1 MMVSNAADLLIKEFG
16 DKKIKTSK
24 EYLDKYG
31 RDWYKGIEAKP
42 SAIFFPENEKDIS
55 DLIIFAN
62 KHKHPIVPSGGRT
75 GLNGGATAA
84 NNEIVVSSEK
94 LNKIEWLSDA
104 NQIKCQSG
112 VITDNAKEFAL
123 ENNRLLPISFSATS
137 SSTIGGNLATN
148 AAGAKFIRYGAT
160 KEHVASMKVVLASGE
175 LIELRKD
182 VLKDATGPNLME
194 LFFGSEGTLGFIT
207 EITLNTFPLPAYTEN
222 ILINFNDINLIQEEI
237 LKTNNKNIISAVEFW
252 DSNCQ
257 KLFNKEKN
265 DNYEVLIELAA
276 DSEAEINKCLEDLA
290 NLNAEVSL
298 LNSKQTS
305 ELWSKREEI
314 PVKLA
319 DLNAYKLDICVP
331 IKNLKSYLDEIYKID
346 LDKEVYCFGH
356 LGDGNVHVNI
366 VSDTNLEELKS
377 KIYDLTISLNGSP
390 SAEHGIGQRKKHI
403 WADFS
408 YYSDKLKLL
417 ESLKKSMDPNNILC
431 PKVFFD

>member
-1 MMVSNAADLLIKEFG
+1 MMVSDTADLLINEFG
-16 DKKIKTSK
+16 EKKVKTSK
-24 EYLDKYG
+24 DYLDKYG

-42 SAIFFPENEKDIS
+42 CAIVFPEDENDVSSLVK
-55 DLIIFAN
+55 FAN
-62 KHKHPIVPSGGRT
+62 KYKHPIVPSGGRT

-94 LNKIEWLSDA
+94 LNKIEWMSET

-112 VITDNAKEFAL
+112 VITDNAKASAFGNE
-123 ENNRLLPISFSATS
+123 RLLPISFSATS

-148 AAGAKFIRYGAT
+148 AAGAKFIKYGAT
-160 KEHVASMKVVLASGE
+160 KEHVASMRVVLASGE

-207 EITLNTFPLPAYTEN
+207 EVTLNTFPLPAYTEN
-222 ILINFNDINLIQEEI
+222 ILVRFSDINIIQEEL
-237 LKTNNKNIISAVEFW
+237 LKTNSRNIISAVEFW

-257 KLFNKEKN
+257 KLFSEEKS
-265 DNYEVLIELAA
+265 DNYEVLIELV
-276 DSEAEINKCLEDLA
+276 SENEKEINKCLENIA
-290 NLNAEVSL
+290 NLDADISL
-298 LNSKQTS
+298 LNTKQS
-305 ELWSKREEI
+305 NELWNKREDI

-331 IKNLKSYLDEIYKID
+331 TKNLKNYLDEIHKID
-346 LDKEVYCFGH
+346 ADKEVYCFGH

-366 VSDTNLEELKS
+366 VSDTNLEGLKN
-377 KIYDLTISLNGSP
+377 KIYELTISVNGSP

>member
-1 MMVSNAADLLIKEFG
+1 MMVSDTADLLINEFG
-16 DKKIKTSK
+16 EKKVKTSK
-24 EYLDKYG
+24 DYLDKYG

-42 SAIFFPENEKDIS
+42 CAIVFPEDENDVSNLVK
-55 DLIIFAN
+55 FAN
-62 KHKHPIVPSGGRT
+62 KYKHPIVPSGGRT

-84 NNEIVVSSEK
+84 SNEIVVSSEK
-94 LNKIEWLSDA
+94 LNKIEWLSET

-112 VITDNAKEFAL
+112 VITDNAKASAFG
-123 ENNRLLPISFSATS
+123 NGRLLPISFSATS

-148 AAGAKFIRYGAT
+148 AAGAKFIKYGAT
-160 KEHVASMKVVLASGE
+160 KEHVASMRVVLASGE

-207 EITLNTFPLPAYTEN
+207 EVTLNTFPLPTYTEN
-222 ILINFNDINLIQEEI
+222 ILVRFSDINIIQEEL
-237 LKTNNKNIISAVEFW
+237 LKTNSRNIISAVEFW

-257 KLFNKEKN
+257 KLFSEEKS
-265 DNYEVLIELAA
+265 DNYEVLIELV
-276 DSEAEINKCLEDLA
+276 SEDEKEINNCLENIA
-290 NLNAEVSL
+290 NLDADISL
-298 LNSKQTS
+298 LNTKQS
-305 ELWSKREEI
+305 NELWNKREDI

-331 IKNLKSYLDEIYKID
+331 TKNLKNYLDEIHKID
-346 LDKEVYCFGH
+346 ADKEVYCFGH

-366 VSDTNLEELKS
+366 VSDKNLEGLKN
-377 KIYDLTISLNGSP
+377 KIYELTISVNGSP

>member
-1 MMVSNAADLLIKEFG
+1 MMASDVKKILIKEFNE
-16 DKKIKTSK
+16 KKVKTSK
-24 EYLDKYG
+24 DYLEKYG
-31 RDWYKGIEAKP
+31 RDWYKEIEAKP
-42 SAIFFPENEKDIS
+42 CAIVFPESEKDIS
-55 DLIIFAN
+55 KLIKFAN
-62 KHKHPIVPSGGRT
+62 KYKHPIVPSGGRT

-94 LNKIEWLSDA
+94 LNKIEWLSDT

-112 VITDNAKEFAL
+112 VITDNAKTFAFD
-123 ENNRLLPISFSATS
+123 NNRLLPISFSATS

-148 AAGAKFIRYGAT
+148 AAGAKFIKYGAT
-160 KEHVASMKVVLASGE
+160 KEHVAGMRVILASGE
-175 LIELRKD
+175 SIELRKD

-194 LFFGSEGTLGFIT
+194 LFFGSEGTLGFIS
-207 EITLNTFPLPAYTEN
+207 EVTLNTFPLPIHTEN
-222 ILINFNDINLIQEEI
+222 ILIGFSDIDIIQKEI
-237 LKTNNKNIISAVEFW
+237 LRPSNKNIISAVEFW

-257 KLFNKEKN
+257 KLFGHGANKK
-265 DNYEVLIELAA
+265 YEVLIELVA
-276 DSEAEINKCLEDLA
+276 DNREEINKFLESIA
-290 NLNAEVSL
+290 NLNAQISL
-298 LNSKQTS
+298 LNTKQTND
-305 ELWSKREEI
+305 LWNKREEI

-319 DLNAYKLDICVP
+319 EMNAHKLDICVP
-331 IKNLKSYLDEIYKID
+331 LKNLKGYLDEIYKID
-346 LDKEVYCFGH
+346 IDKEIYCFGH

-366 VSDTNLEELKS
+366 VSETNLLALKN

-403 WADFS
+403 WSDFS

>member
-1 MMVSNAADLLIKEFG
+1 MMVSNTADLLINEFG
-16 DKKIKTSK
+16 EKKVKTSK
-24 EYLDKYG
+24 DYLDKYG

-42 SAIFFPENEKDIS
+42 CAIVFPEDENDVSSLVK
-55 DLIIFAN
+55 FAN
-62 KHKHPIVPSGGRT
+62 KYKHPIVPSGGRT

-84 NNEIVVSSEK
+84 NNEIIVSSEN
-94 LNKIEWLSDA
+94 LNKIEWLSET

-112 VITDNAKEFAL
+112 VITDNAKASAFG
-123 ENNRLLPISFSATS
+123 NGRLLPISFSATS

-148 AAGAKFIRYGAT
+148 AAGAKFIKYGAT
-160 KEHVASMKVVLASGE
+160 KEHVASMRVVLASGE

-207 EITLNTFPLPAYTEN
+207 EVTLNTFPLPTYTEN
-222 ILINFNDINLIQEEI
+222 ILVRFSDINIIQEEL
-237 LKTNNKNIISAVEFW
+237 LKTNSRNIISAVEFW

-257 KLFNKEKN
+257 KLFSEEKS
-265 DNYEVLIELAA
+265 DNYEVLIELV
-276 DSEAEINKCLEDLA
+276 SEDEKEINNCLENIA
-290 NLNAEVSL
+290 NLDADISL
-298 LNSKQTS
+298 LNTKQS
-305 ELWSKREEI
+305 NELWNKREDI

-331 IKNLKSYLDEIYKID
+331 TKNLKNYLDEIHKID
-346 LDKEVYCFGH
+346 GDKEVYCFGH

-366 VSDTNLEELKS
+366 VSDTNLEGLKN
-377 KIYDLTISLNGSP
+377 KIYELTISVNGSP

>member
-1 MMVSNAADLLIKEFG
+1 MKLI
-16 DKKIKTSK
+16 
-24 EYLDKYG
+24 
-31 RDWYKGIEAKP
+31 
-42 SAIFFPENEKDIS
+42 
-55 DLIIFAN
+55 
-62 KHKHPIVPSGGRT
+62 
-75 GLNGGATAA
+75 
-84 NNEIVVSSEK
+84 
-94 LNKIEWLSDA
+94 
-104 NQIKCQSG
+104 
-112 VITDNAKEFAL
+112 
-123 ENNRLLPISFSATS
+123 LPIIIYILVISKVS
-137 SSTIGGNLATN
+137 
-148 AAGAKFIRYGAT
+148 Y
-160 KEHVASMKVVLASGE
+160 ASE
-175 LIELRKD
+175 D

-194 LFFGSEGTLGFIT
+194 LFFGSEGTLGFIS
-207 EITLNTFPLPAYTEN
+207 EVTLNTFPLPMHTEN
-222 ILINFNDINLIQEEI
+222 ILVSFGDIDIIQREI
-237 LKTNNKNIISAVEFW
+237 LKPRNKNIISAVEFW

-265 DNYEVLIELAA
+265 DNYEVLIELAS
-276 DSEAEINKCLEDLA
+276 DSEAEINKCLEDIA

-366 VSDTNLEELKS
+366 VSDKNLKELKS
-377 KIYDLTISLNGSP
+377 KIYELTISLNGSP

-408 YYSDKLKLL
+408 YYSDKVKLL
-417 ESLKKSMDPNNILC
+417 ETLKKSMDPNNILC

>member
-1 MMVSNAADLLIKEFG
+1 MMTSDIADLLINEFG
-16 DKKIKTSK
+16 EKKVKTSK
-24 EYLDKYG
+24 DYLDKYG

-42 SAIFFPENEKDIS
+42 CAIVFPEDENDIS
-55 DLIIFAN
+55 NLVKFAN
-62 KHKHPIVPSGGRT
+62 KYKHPIVPSGGRT

-84 NNEIVVSSEK
+84 NNEIIVSSEK
-94 LNKIEWLSDA
+94 LNKIEWLPET

-112 VITDNAKEFAL
+112 VITDNAKVSAF
-123 ENNRLLPISFSATS
+123 ENGRLLPISFSATS

-148 AAGAKFIRYGAT
+148 AAGAKFIKYGAT

-207 EITLNTFPLPAYTEN
+207 EVTLNTFPLPTYTEN
-222 ILINFNDINLIQEEI
+222 ILVRFSDINIIQEEL
-237 LKTNNKNIISAVEFW
+237 LKTNSRNIISAVEFW

-257 KLFNKEKN
+257 KLFSEEKS
-265 DNYEVLIELAA
+265 DNYEVLIELV
-276 DSEAEINKCLEDLA
+276 SENEKEINKCLENIA
-290 NLNAEVSL
+290 NLDADISL
-298 LNSKQTS
+298 LNTKQS
-305 ELWSKREEI
+305 NELWNKREDI

-331 IKNLKSYLDEIYKID
+331 TKNLKNYLDEIHKID
-346 LDKEVYCFGH
+346 ADKEVYCFGH

-366 VSDTNLEELKS
+366 VSDKNLEGLKN
-377 KIYDLTISLNGSP
+377 KIYELTISVNGSP

>member
-1 MMVSNAADLLIKEFG
+1 MMVSDTADLLINEFG
-16 DKKIKTSK
+16 EKKVKTSK
-24 EYLDKYG
+24 DYLDKYG

-42 SAIFFPENEKDIS
+42 CAIVFPEDENDVSNLVK
-55 DLIIFAN
+55 FAN
-62 KHKHPIVPSGGRT
+62 KYKHPIVPSGGRT

-84 NNEIVVSSEK
+84 SNEIVVSSEK
-94 LNKIEWLSDA
+94 LNKIEWLSET

-112 VITDNAKEFAL
+112 VITDNAKASAFG
-123 ENNRLLPISFSATS
+123 NGRLLPISFSATS

-148 AAGAKFIRYGAT
+148 AAGAKFIKYGAT
-160 KEHVASMKVVLASGE
+160 KEHVASMRVILASGE

-207 EITLNTFPLPAYTEN
+207 EVTLNTFPLPTYTEN
-222 ILINFNDINLIQEEI
+222 ILVRFSDINIIQEEL
-237 LKTNNKNIISAVEFW
+237 LKTNSRNIISAVEFW

-257 KLFNKEKN
+257 KLFSEEKS
-265 DNYEVLIELAA
+265 DNYEVLIELV
-276 DSEAEINKCLEDLA
+276 SEDEKEINNCLENIA
-290 NLNAEVSL
+290 NLDADISL
-298 LNSKQTS
+298 LNTKQS
-305 ELWSKREEI
+305 NELWNKREDI

-331 IKNLKSYLDEIYKID
+331 TKNLKNYLHEIHKID
-346 LDKEVYCFGH
+346 ADKEVYCFGH

-366 VSDTNLEELKS
+366 VSDTNLEGLKN
-377 KIYDLTISLNGSP
+377 KIYELTISVNGSP

>member
-1 MMVSNAADLLIKEFG
+1 MANDTANILIKEFG
-16 DKKIKTSK
+16 EKKVKTSK
-24 EYLDKYG
+24 DYLDKYG
-31 RDWYKGIEAKP
+31 SDWYKGLQAQP
-42 SAIFFPENEKDIS
+42 CAITFPENEKDIK
-55 DLIIFAN
+55 DLIKFAN
-62 KHKHPIVPSGGRT
+62 KHRHPIVASGGRT

-84 NNEIVVSSEK
+84 NNEIIVSSEK
-94 LNKIEWLSDA
+94 LNKIEWLNDTK
-104 NQIKCQSG
+104 QIKCQSG
-112 VITDNAKEFAL
+112 VITDNAKASAL
-123 ENNRLLPISFSATS
+123 DNKRLLPISFSATS

-148 AAGAKFIRYGAT
+148 AAGAKFIRYGST

-194 LFFGSEGTLGFIT
+194 LFFGSEGTLGFIC
-207 EITLNTFPLPAYTEN
+207 EVTLNTFPLPAFKEC
-222 ILINFNDINLIQEEI
+222 ILINSGDMDIIQKEI
-237 LKTNNKNIISAVEFW
+237 LESNNKNIISAVEFW
-252 DSNCQ
+252 DANCQ
-257 KLFNKEKN
+257 KLFNHDPN

-276 DSEAEINKCLEDLA
+276 DHKSEIDQCLEDLA
-290 NLNAEVSL
+290 NLNSQVSL
-298 LNSKQTS
+298 LNSKQAD
-305 ELWSKREEI
+305 ELWNKREEI

-331 IKNLKSYLDEIYKID
+331 LKNLKSYLNKIHEID
-346 LDKEVYCFGH
+346 MDKEIYCFGH

-366 VSDTNLEELKS
+366 VSETNLDELKN
-377 KIYDLTISLNGSP
+377 KIYELTISFNGSP

-403 WADFS
+403 WSDFS